1 MFEIQGKYTKAQVF
15 TDNMEQEAIGQV
27 LQLCN
32 QDFLTGCKVA
42 IMPDVHAG
50 KGCVVGF
57 TADLGD
63 KVIPNIVGVD
73 IGCGMLVVKLGKIKP
88 DLEELDRVIHRYI
101 PAGFEVREEPYFK
114 WWWPFEN
121 MLCYEQ
127 LEKRD
132 RLLRGIGSLGGG
144 NHFIELAIDPDGEY
158 FLVIHTGSRN
168 LGKQVAEFYQ
178 KLAINECTVRFDF
191 KKEQKKL
198 IEKFQKE
205 KKSHLIQAE
214 INKLKREYD
223 ILQPKYDDNLCFLT
237 GDFRYR
243 YLNDMQ
249 ICQVYAEENRKVI
262 AEIILRQF
270 GASFYNFESFT
281 TIHNYISKKDNIIR
295 KGAVSAYEGEELIIP
310 MNMRDGSIIAIGKG
324 NPDWNFSAPH
334 GAGRLMSRS
343 KAKQQLNLNDF
354 IHEMKDI
361 YSSTVTDN
369 TLDEAPMA
377 YKPMQE
383 IIGNIKDTVEIVKII
398 TPVYNFKSA

>member
-15 TDNMEQEAIGQV
+15 TDNIEQEAIGQV

-32 QDFLTGCKVA
+32 QDFLIGCKVA

-114 WWWPFEN
+114 WWWPFEK
-121 MLCYEQ
+121 MICYEQ

-144 NHFIELAIDPDGEY
+144 NHFIELAVDPDGEY

-178 KLAINECTVRFDF
+178 KLAINECTGRFDF